1 MVLQFVSEDADRVI
15 QAIRALADE
24 LADQAGARRAAAEAA
39 AADFFGGYAVRF
51 RSVCAAE
58 SADRMRLAGACA
70 ELAAQVERAKAQANE
85 EREREAAFAEWQAR
99 ETRREQARL
108 VSAMAIAVTH
118 TIEDLWDPRP
128 SDLPLIPSE
137 ISARFSP
144 SERVHLA
151 DTPSGGRSSADPMK
165 LREFAHRSAALDRA
179 LQLANSAARRSWARF
194 TATCS
199 WVPVAAMT
207 CLDGLHRHLDMN
219 ANDAGWVRDIADAFD
234 RAGGGSIADVEIS
247 LLVAEK
253 HPRDLEAIL
262 LSGDVNAQQIAQ
274 AWAALSANPRFR
286 ERRFIEAHAFEL
298 ASLDGVPFRVMD
310 QAGRYA
316 LEWALDP
323 AHPERLAEARRRMG
337 FTYADRRTPGP
348 ELEAFR
354 GDLLAIRAA
363 LISAKDLVPDGDR
376 VQLLGLG
383 SHDGAVTAGVALGDL
398 DRVPS
403 VGVFVSGMASD
414 VHGLP
419 SSLESLAA
427 IRGNLTH
434 LAMVSWIG
442 YRAPSLLEEPS
453 QYRAD
458 AGAARLASFLDGI
471 SAQRNSASGTTLGH
485 FTVIG
490 HSYGTNVVAQALKRS
505 NPGVDTFISWGS
517 AGLAPGTTA
526 EDFGETRVH
535 ATHAEGDPIAAS
547 IGQRFHDTAVFVGP
561 RVDPRQLDGAS
572 VFSSEVDGGGKAV
585 TMHNLLA
592 PIDLPESLQNL
603 DGITKT
609 QEIGY
614 GHPGSSAVARTR
626 EIILEGR

>member
-85 EREREAAFAEWQAR
+85 EREREVAFAEWQAR

-128 SDLPLIPSE
+128 SDSPLIPSE

-151 DTPSGGRSSADPMK
+151 GTPSGGRSSADPMK
-165 LREFAHRSAALDRA
+165 LREFAQRSAELDRA

-207 CLDGLHRHLDMN
+207 CLDGLQRHLDMN
-219 ANDAGWVRDIADAFD
+219 ANDAGGVRDIADAFD
-234 RAGGGSIADVEIS
+234 QAGGGSIADVEIS

-262 LSGDVNAQQIAQ
+262 LSGDVNAQLIAQ
-274 AWAALSANPRFR
+274 TWAALSANPRFR

-298 ASLDGVPFRVMD
+298 ASLNGVPFRVMD

-383 SHDGAVTAGVALGDL
+383 SHDGVVTAGVALGDF
-398 DRVPS
+398 DRLPS
-403 VGVFVSGMASD
+403 LGVFVSGMASD

-419 SSLESLAA
+419 DMFEGLGS
-427 IRGNLTH
+427 IRRGSPSHGL
-434 LAMVSWIG
+434 VSWIG

-453 QYRAD
+453 QRRAD

-471 SAQRNSASGTTLGH
+471 SAQRNSVTGMRLNH
-485 FTVIG
+485 FAVIG
-490 HSYGTNVVAQALKRS
+490 HSYGTNLVAQALKHS
-505 NPGVDTFISWGS
+505 NPGVDTFVSWGS

-526 EDFGETRVH
+526 GDFGSTRVY
-535 ATHAEGDPIAAS
+535 ATHASGDPVAAA
-547 IGQRFHDTAVFVGP
+547 IGQPFHDTTLLVGP
-561 RVDPRQLDGAS
+561 RVDPRKLDGAT
-572 VFSSEVDGGGKAV
+572 VFSSEADGGGKAV
-585 TMHNLLA
+585 TMHNLRG
-592 PIDLPESLQNL
+592 PIGLPEPLQDL
-603 DGITKT
+603 DGIPSEH
-609 QEIGY
+609 EIGY
-614 GHPGSSAVARTR
+614 GHPESSAVTQTIR
-626 EIILEGR
+626 IFLERQ